1 MQGCQGGA
9 HNPELRTVQGRGEEQ
24 GGWVRAELE
33 VGGLERIQD
42 VFVSEAA
49 RTDYYHKWS
58 GFKQQKTY
66 FSQLGTLEVWY
77 QGISWGAFTLKAL
90 QENLV
95 TAVIGIPWLAPLVS
109 LPPSHGIFPVCL
121 SVFINFLYFIRTP
134 VVE

>member
-1 MQGCQGGA
+1 MIQAGRGTLTCPRWCWWKVTWLQGCQGGA

-66 FSQLGTLEVWY
+66 FSQLGTLEV
-77 QGISWGAFTLKAL
+77 
-90 QENLV
+90 
-95 TAVIGIPWLAPLVS
+95 
-109 LPPSHGIFPVCL
+109 
-121 SVFINFLYFIRTP
+121 
-134 VVE
+134 